1 MSIDQKKHLARLKQV
16 KDAWEKSLKEQ
27 QKIVTVYVKHC
38 RKLDDAHNQQVIKM
52 KKQAQRD
59 KAKSSKMLDVE
70 KLKETKLQNSCN
82 VIDRRY
88 NQVKLGKA

>member
-16 KDAWEKSLKEQ
+16 KDAWEKSLKDQ
-27 QKIVTVYVKHC
+27 QKIVSVHAKHC
-38 RKLDDAHNQQVIKM
+38 RKLDDAHIQQVIKL

-59 KAKSSKMLDVE
+59 KTKSGKMLDAE
-70 KLKETKLQNSCN
+70 KVKESKLQKSCN
-82 VIDRRY
+82 VIERRY